1 LIQAKDSRVQFRTR
15 WQEVTDWLK
24 KVDDSVKAD
33 DDGANF
39 NTAESQL
46 QEHKVGVYYSVI
58 YLAQFIC

>member
-1 LIQAKDSRVQFRTR
+1 MVQAKDARIQFRTR

-39 NTAESQL
+39 EMAESQL
-46 QEHKVGVYYSVI
+46 QQHKV
-58 YLAQFIC
+58 